1 MNEKR
6 KLLLTIWFWKGRVTR
21 IFLPEGW
28 GLIFDRGV
36 GNISEKRGEGWTRNG
51 WK

>member
-6 KLLLTIWFWKGRVTR
+6 KLLLTIWFWRGRVIR
-21 IFLPEGW
+21 IFLTEGW
-28 GLIFDRGV
+28 GLIFNRWV
-36 GNISEKRGEGWTRNG
+36 GNISEKRGEGLTRKR